1 MSSTR
6 HEFTYVKLPICV
18 QLFFGDAA
26 TQNFPF
32 HVDVGP
38 LSRFSISR
46 SDMFGGRIGPR
57 ETAHRETPRSGRG
70 HLSGKQSKCHAGLGD
85 DAARI
90 PAGLGGSTDRELHD
104 GRVRRWNAQYP
115 GECLST
121 ENTPEHLSTDG
132 PVCLRTIEQFSS
144 DCSGGPASQRMR
156 TVYPDKYTVLSR
168 CDLGWNY
175 IIDPSSRGGGCVV
188 WPLKSDTCS
197 SCACPFCLR
206 DTGGVWGSTGSGN
219 VTWLDMHPAI
229 SPVTGAPVTVWRAL
243 QANGNI
249 VEHAVSAAGLPV
261 TQSVSSP
268 SYLTVATHF
277 DSFTLSVPL
286 GTFDVPAIC
295 ANATR
300 RLHAANASHD
310 AARSRAALRVG
321 PAADVS
327 VAADQA
333 RPPPPLGVRFRAS
346 VTTNIA
352 QPGYEGGNVLTVVH
366 ADCSRGPR
374 KQRMHTTYG
383 NFHTVSLHAHHLCT
397 PLACTPPMATSALRV
412 SRSHLL
418 AAT

>member
-1 MSSTR
+1 
-6 HEFTYVKLPICV
+6 
-18 QLFFGDAA
+18 
-26 TQNFPF
+26 
-32 HVDVGP
+32 
-38 LSRFSISR
+38 
-46 SDMFGGRIGPR
+46 
-57 ETAHRETPRSGRG
+57 
-70 HLSGKQSKCHAGLGD
+70 
-85 DAARI
+85 
-90 PAGLGGSTDRELHD
+90 
-104 GRVRRWNAQYP
+104 
-115 GECLST
+115 
-121 ENTPEHLSTDG
+121 
-132 PVCLRTIEQFSS
+132 
-144 DCSGGPASQRMR
+144 MR

-168 CDLGWNY
+168 CDLGRNY

-261 TQSVSSP
+261 TQSVTSP

>member
-1 MSSTR
+1 
-6 HEFTYVKLPICV
+6 
-18 QLFFGDAA
+18 
-26 TQNFPF
+26 
-32 HVDVGP
+32 
-38 LSRFSISR
+38 
-46 SDMFGGRIGPR
+46 
-57 ETAHRETPRSGRG
+57 
-70 HLSGKQSKCHAGLGD
+70 
-85 DAARI
+85 
-90 PAGLGGSTDRELHD
+90 
-104 GRVRRWNAQYP
+104 
-115 GECLST
+115 
-121 ENTPEHLSTDG
+121 
-132 PVCLRTIEQFSS
+132 
-144 DCSGGPASQRMR
+144 MR

-168 CDLGWNY
+168 CDLGRNY

-188 WPLKSDTCS
+188 SPLKSDTCS

-261 TQSVSSP
+261 TQIVSSP

-277 DSFTLSVPL
+277 ASFTLSVPL

-295 ANATR
+295 AMATR
-300 RLHAANASHD
+300 RQLAANASHD
-310 AARSRAALRVG
+310 GARSRAALRVG
-321 PAADVS
+321 PVADVS
-327 VAADQA
+327 AAADQE

-346 VTTNIA
+346 QTTNIA

-374 KQRMHTTYG
+374 MQRMHTTYG

-397 PLACTPPMATSALRV
+397 PLACTPPMATSTLRV
-412 SRSHLL
+412 CRSHLL